1 VTSRGGD
8 ERPVSVLVVDDQGLF
23 RDVMRDVVDA
33 TPGMTLVGD
42 AASGEAA
49 LDAVEELS
57 PQMVVIDK
65 RMPGL
70 GGIEAA
76 RLIRARRPEIV
87 VVLVSVETPD
97 PDVLEESG
105 AVAFLHKRQLSPR
118 ALADVWR
125 TYGA

>member
-1 VTSRGGD
+1 
-8 ERPVSVLVVDDQGLF
+8 VLVVDDQALF

-57 PQMVVIDK
+57 PRMVVIDK

-105 AVAFLHKRQLSPR
+105 AAAFLHKRQLSPR
-118 ALADVWR
+118 TLADVWR